1 MLTAKNGATM
11 ETDLEETPNGWV
23 ARYLI
28 VSAELGKFKPTAA
41 GVPDQGRC
49 RSLALGGGDR
59 PRLRLRDGGLEIRRG
74 GLAMAGKLEEELDQ
88 LSDQEIEARLAAAVW
103 VDDKRAGVLRY
114 LEEKKLGR
122 KKEAQSAELELAR
135 SAKDAAWAAVGLAKE
150 ASLRA
155 NLAITIASVAAA
167 VAISSAAIAAA
178 VFYLN
183 H

>member
-1 MLTAKNGATM
+1 
-11 ETDLEETPNGWV
+11 
-23 ARYLI
+23 
-28 VSAELGKFKPTAA
+28 
-41 GVPDQGRC
+41 
-49 RSLALGGGDR
+49 
-59 PRLRLRDGGLEIRRG
+59 
-74 GLAMAGKLEEELDQ
+74 MAGKLEEELDQ

-114 LEEKKLGR
+114 LEQTKVGR
-122 KKEAQSAELELAR
+122 KKEAQSAELDLAR
-135 SAKDAAWAAVGLAKE
+135 SAKDEAGAAVGLAKE

>member
-1 MLTAKNGATM
+1 M
-11 ETDLEETPNGWV
+11 
-23 ARYLI
+23 
-28 VSAELGKFKPTAA
+28 AE
-41 GVPDQGRC
+41 
-49 RSLALGGGDR
+49 
-59 PRLRLRDGGLEIRRG
+59 
-74 GLAMAGKLEEELDQ
+74 KLEEELDQ

-103 VDDKRAGVLRY
+103 VDDKRASVLRY
-114 LEEKKLGR
+114 LEEKKVGR

-155 NLAITIASVAAA
+155 NLAIIIASVAAA
-167 VAISSAAIAAA
+167 AAITSAAIAAA